1 MNSLKTG
8 SKLLTLAELVRFRLS
23 AAVTLSAV
31 TGYFVFTTRAEA
43 SLVLLITGI
52 FLLAAGASAL
62 NQYDEKDQDIL
73 MGRTGNRPLPLGKIK
88 PLTALGISIALI
100 VTGIGLLL
108 FIGIIP
114 ALLGLLNILLYNL
127 VYTRLKRIT
136 SLAVIPGSAV
146 GAIPPIIGFTAA
158 GGITLKAEIVLFAT
172 FLFLWQ
178 LPHFWLILVKY
189 RDDYQKAG
197 FKTFSSKVSDA
208 QIKYLVFGWIVC
220 TTSLLIFFSVRD
232 LVFNAYLNA
241 VLIPVN
247 AVFILMFY
255 RLLFRQYSSNAL
267 RTAYI
272 MVNAFGLLVM
282 ALFILNAFL

>member
-8 SKLLTLAELVRFRLS
+8 AKLLTLAELVRFRLS

-31 TGYFVFTTRAEA
+31 TGYFIFTTRGET
-43 SLVLLITGI
+43 SLVLLITGV
-52 FLLAAGASAL
+52 FLLSAGASAL

-73 MGRTGNRPLPLGKIK
+73 MGRTGKRPLPLGKIK
-88 PLTALGISIALI
+88 PLTALAFSITWI
-100 VTGIGLLL
+100 TTGIGLLL
-108 FIGIIP
+108 YIGILP
-114 ALLGLLNILLYNL
+114 ALLGFLNILLYNF

-136 SLAVIPGSAV
+136 PLAVIPGSAV
-146 GAIPPIIGFTAA
+146 GAIPPLIGFTAA
-158 GGITLKAEIVLFAT
+158 GGLTLQDEILLFSA
-172 FLFLWQ
+172 FMFLWQ

-220 TTSLLIFFSVRD
+220 TTSLLVVFSMGG
-232 LVFNAYLNA
+232 LVFNTYLNA

-247 AVFILMFY
+247 AVFILAFY
-255 RLLFRQYSSNAL
+255 RLLFRHYNTEAL
-267 RTAYI
+267 KKAYI

>member
-8 SKLLTLAELVRFRLS
+8 AKLLTVTELVRFRLS

-31 TGYFVFTTRAEA
+31 TGYFIFTARVEA
-43 SLVLLITGI
+43 SLVLLITGV

-62 NQYDEKDQDIL
+62 NQYDEKDLDIL
-73 MGRTGNRPLPLGKIK
+73 MGRTGKRPLPLGKIK
-88 PLTALGISIALI
+88 PPTALAISIALI
-100 VTGIGLLL
+100 TTGIGLLL

-114 ALLGLLNILLYNL
+114 AMLGLLNILLYNL
-127 VYTRLKRIT
+127 IYTRLKRIT

-146 GAIPPIIGFTAA
+146 GAIPPLIGFTAA
-158 GGITLKAEIVLFAT
+158 GGITPKAEIVLFAT

-220 TTSLLIFFSVRD
+220 TTSLLVVFSVRG

-247 AVFILMFY
+247 AAFILLFY